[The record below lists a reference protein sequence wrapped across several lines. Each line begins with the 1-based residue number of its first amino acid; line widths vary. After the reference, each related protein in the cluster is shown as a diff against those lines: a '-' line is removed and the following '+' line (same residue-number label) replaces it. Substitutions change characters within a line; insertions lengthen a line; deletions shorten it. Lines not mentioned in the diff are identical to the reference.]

1 MLSTVPFNK
10 ILVADR
16 GEIAL
21 RIIRA
26 CKELGIATVAVY
38 SEADS
43 SSLHIGLAD
52 EDAANDIRTLRDLA
66 GSIKIMQRTFLQTL
80 VRWVTVGLLALLV
93 AGVAAKGGIIF
104 HR

>member
-1 MLSTVPFNK
+1 MSAAKPPQREDMIVIPRSEFETL
-10 ILVADR
+10 LEQAACR
-16 GEIAL
+16 GA
-21 RIIRA
+21 R
-26 CKELGIATVAVY
+26 
-38 SEADS
+38 
-43 SSLHIGLAD
+43 D

-93 AGVAAKGGIIF
+93 AGIAAKGGVF

>member
-1 MLSTVPFNK
+1 MSAAKPPQREDMIVIPRSEFETL
-10 ILVADR
+10 LEQAACR
-16 GEIAL
+16 GARKAL
-21 RIIRA
+21 I
-26 CKELGIATVAVY
+26 EV
-38 SEADS
+38 
-43 SSLHIGLAD
+43 GLAD

-93 AGVAAKGGIIF
+93 AGVASKGGLF

>member
-1 MLSTVPFNK
+1 MSAAKPPPREDMIVIPRSEFETL
-10 ILVADR
+10 LEQAACR
-16 GEIAL
+16 GARKAL
-21 RIIRA
+21 I
-26 CKELGIATVAVY
+26 EV
-38 SEADS
+38 
-43 SSLHIGLAD
+43 GLAD

-93 AGVAAKGGIIF
+93 AGIAAKGGIIF

>member
-1 MLSTVPFNK
+1 MSAAKPPQREDMIVIPRSEFETL
-10 ILVADR
+10 LEQAACR
-16 GEIAL
+16 GARKAL
-21 RIIRA
+21 I
-26 CKELGIATVAVY
+26 EV
-38 SEADS
+38 
-43 SSLHIGLAD
+43 GLAD

-93 AGVAAKGGIIF
+93 AGVAAKGSIF

>member
-1 MLSTVPFNK
+1 MSAAKPPQREDMIVIPRSEFETL
-10 ILVADR
+10 LEQAACR
-16 GEIAL
+16 GARKAL
-21 RIIRA
+21 I
-26 CKELGIATVAVY
+26 EV
-38 SEADS
+38 
-43 SSLHIGLAD
+43 GLAD

-93 AGVAAKGGIIF
+93 AGFAAKGGIVF

>member
-1 MLSTVPFNK
+1 MSAAKPPQREDMIVIPRSEFETL
-10 ILVADR
+10 LEQAACR
-16 GEIAL
+16 GARKAL
-21 RIIRA
+21 I
-26 CKELGIATVAVY
+26 EV
-38 SEADS
+38 
-43 SSLHIGLAD
+43 GLAD

-93 AGVAAKGGIIF
+93 AGLAAKGGAF

>member
-1 MLSTVPFNK
+1 MSAAKPPQREDMIVIPRSEFETL
-10 ILVADR
+10 LEQAACR
-16 GEIAL
+16 GARKAL
-21 RIIRA
+21 I
-26 CKELGIATVAVY
+26 EV
-38 SEADS
+38 
-43 SSLHIGLAD
+43 GLAD

-93 AGVAAKGGIIF
+93 AGVAAKGGIVF

>member
-1 MLSTVPFNK
+1 MSAAKPPQREDMIVIPRSEFETL
-10 ILVADR
+10 LEQAACR
-16 GEIAL
+16 GARKAL
-21 RIIRA
+21 I
-26 CKELGIATVAVY
+26 EV
-38 SEADS
+38 
-43 SSLHIGLAD
+43 GLAD

-93 AGVAAKGGIIF
+93 AGVAAKGGIF

>member
-1 MLSTVPFNK
+1 MSAAKPPQREDMIVIPRSEFETL
-10 ILVADR
+10 LEQAACR
-16 GEIAL
+16 GARKAL
-21 RIIRA
+21 I
-26 CKELGIATVAVY
+26 EV
-38 SEADS
+38 
-43 SSLHIGLAD
+43 GLAD

-93 AGVAAKGGIIF
+93 AGVAAKGGIAF

>member
-1 MLSTVPFNK
+1 MSAAKPPQREDMIVIPRSEFETL
-10 ILVADR
+10 LEQAACR
-16 GEIAL
+16 GARKAL
-21 RIIRA
+21 I
-26 CKELGIATVAVY
+26 EV
-38 SEADS
+38 
-43 SSLHIGLAD
+43 GLAD

-66 GSIKIMQRTFLQTL
+66 GSIKVMQRTFLQTL

>member
-1 MLSTVPFNK
+1 MSAAKPPQREDMIVIPRSEFETL
-10 ILVADR
+10 LEQAACR
-16 GEIAL
+16 GARKAL
-21 RIIRA
+21 I
-26 CKELGIATVAVY
+26 EV
-38 SEADS
+38 
-43 SSLHIGLAD
+43 GLAD

-93 AGVAAKGGIIF
+93 AGIAAKGGVF

>member
-1 MLSTVPFNK
+1 MSAAKPPQREDMIVIPRSEFETL
-10 ILVADR
+10 LEQAACR
-16 GEIAL
+16 GARKAL
-21 RIIRA
+21 I
-26 CKELGIATVAVY
+26 EV
-38 SEADS
+38 
-43 SSLHIGLAD
+43 GLAD

-93 AGVAAKGGIIF
+93 TGIAAKGGGVF

>member
-1 MLSTVPFNK
+1 MSAAKPPQREDMIVIPHSEFETL
-10 ILVADR
+10 LEQAACR
-16 GEIAL
+16 GARKAL
-21 RIIRA
+21 I
-26 CKELGIATVAVY
+26 EV
-38 SEADS
+38 
-43 SSLHIGLAD
+43 GLAD

-93 AGVAAKGGIIF
+93 AGVASKGGLF